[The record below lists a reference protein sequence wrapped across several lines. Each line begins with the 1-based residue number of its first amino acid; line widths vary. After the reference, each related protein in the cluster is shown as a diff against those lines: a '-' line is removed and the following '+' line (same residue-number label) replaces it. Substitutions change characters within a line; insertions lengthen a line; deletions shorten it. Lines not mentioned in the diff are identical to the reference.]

1 MRAGLWPSKEKFT
14 SSTPKLSAHSPK
26 AASAPWAPPLKRM
39 TSSRRITG
47 ALFLLFLRVV
57 DGFGGVG
64 GVRRVDG
71 RIVVLH
77 EVRRDVDGVF
87 ILGAV
92 EVIHAAGEL
101 GRDGAARLVLV
112 LLEGFLFVLRR
123 SRGAK
128 VFLPRVAGAALGMS
142 RTGRAVPA
150 AGARTAKAAAA
161 RKPAAAREPAATAG
175 ISAGTRRAIPA
186 ASWRAAGAAIFAR
199 PRLADGERPTHEQ
212 LAVEFLD
219 RVLGH
224 RSLGV
229 LDEREAARAAGFTIE
244 GTHDLRRLTDLREVC
259 TQVVFGCLIGQIA
272 HEQSDWWHG
281 AL

>member
-77 EVRRDVDGVF
+77 ELRRDVDGVF

-101 GRDGAARLVLV
+101 GRDGAARLLLV
-112 LLEGFLFVLRR
+112 LLEGFLLVLRR

-142 RTGRAVPA
+142 RTGRAVSA
-150 AGARTAKAAAA
+150 AGARTAEAAAA
-161 RKPAAAREPAATAG
+161 RIPAAAGEPAAAG

-199 PRLADGERPTHEQ
+199 PRLADGERTAHEQ

-229 LDEREAARAAGFTIE
+229 LD
-244 GTHDLRRLTDLREVC
+244 
-259 TQVVFGCLIGQIA
+259 
-272 HEQSDWWHG
+272 
-281 AL
+281 